1 MNGWLDLS
9 AKVGGVY
16 LGVWVA
22 LVVLTLV
29 EAMLYRRLRGQA
41 FDWKSMLASIAMAGG
56 HKVEGAV
63 AVTLV
68 VFQFRWVAEHRLFDI
83 QMDAWWK
90 TLLLFLTADFFYYW
104 QHRLSHEI
112 RWFWATH
119 SVHHSAE
126 QLTVMANYR
135 HGWTG
140 AATGI
145 ALLYLPV
152 VFIGFP
158 PNAALKMLG
167 FIILYQVWV
176 HTELIGRLGWLDL
189 VFNTPSNHRVHHA
202 RNEEYLD
209 RNYGGV
215 LMIFDR
221 IFGTYVPEDDKIKI
235 EYGLL
240 GHKGSHNPFVLAFRE
255 WGYILRDVKKA
266 KNGRERWGYLIG
278 KPGWKPMLPPVQEPE
293 PERKKAA

>member
-1 MNGWLDLS
+1 MNDWFDIT

-22 LVVLTLV
+22 LVAMTVA
-29 EAMLYRRLRGQA
+29 EAALYRRLRGHD
-41 FDWKSMLASIAMAGG
+41 FDWKAMLASIAMAAG
-56 HKVEGAV
+56 HKVEGTL
-63 AVTLV
+63 AVTVV
-68 VFQFRWVAEHRLFDI
+68 VFQFRWVAEHRLMDI
-83 QMDAWWK
+83 PMDKWWGMA
-90 TLLLFLTADFFYYW
+90 LLFLTADFFYYW

-119 SVHHSAE
+119 RVHHSAE
-126 QLTVMANYR
+126 QLTVTANYR

-140 AATGI
+140 AVTGI

-152 VFIGFP
+152 VFLGFP
-158 PNAALKMLG
+158 PSAALKMLG

-176 HTELIGRLGWLDL
+176 HTELIGRLGWLDYF
-189 VFNTPSNHRVHHA
+189 FNTPSNHRVHHA
-202 RNEEYLD
+202 RNAEYLD

-221 IFGTYVPEDDKIKI
+221 LFGTYVPERDDIKI

-240 GHKGSHNPFVLAFRE
+240 GHKETNNPLALAFDE
-255 WGYILRDVKKA
+255 WKYIFRDVRKA
-266 KNGRERWGYLIG
+266 KNWRERWGYLIG
-278 KPGWKPMLPPVQEPE
+278 KPGWRPE
-293 PERKKAA
+293 PLPVKQRGRKKAA